1 MKYRIKDPE
10 IRELFE
16 RKGIKISYLVADDK
30 VHSASAYDIEVEP
43 VSKYKPDGWNDFP
56 DVIPPERGH
65 YLIYCESP
73 FAYSIGY
80 WTGSCIK
87 SSISSWAN
95 AGITAF
101 RAIPKHPKDK
111 S

>member
-1 MKYRIKDPE
+1 MTAYRIKDPE
-10 IRELFE
+10 IREVLK
-16 RKGIKISYLVADDK
+16 RKGVKISYLVADDK

-43 VSKYKPDGWNDFP
+43 IPGYNPDGWNDFP
-56 DVIPPERGH
+56 DVIPPESGY
-65 YLIYCESP
+65 YLAFCDSP
-73 FAYSIGY
+73 FAYFTGY
-80 WTGSCIK
+80 WATPSKGSM
-87 SSISSWAN
+87 SSWAN